1 MSSEPLFLNVEQ
13 VFTIHHRSLLEH
25 GGMAGVRDKGG
36 IEAAVLQPRN
46 VFLYL
51 SGDFFDLAAAYAFHI
66 AEAQGFIDGNKRT
79 AVASALIFLEI
90 NEVSTTKIDSMELYQ
105 PMIEVSGGNLDR
117 EGLALR
123 MRELFGT

>member
-1 MSSEPLFLNVEQ
+1 MPSEPLFLNVEQ

-25 GGMAGVRDKGG
+25 GGMSGVRDQGG
-36 IEAAVLQPRN
+36 IEAAVSQPRN
-46 VFLYL
+46 VSLYL
-51 SGDFFDLAAAYAFHI
+51 SGDLFDLAAAYAFHI

-90 NEVSTTKIDSMELYQ
+90 NEISTTKIDSMELYQ
-105 PMIEVSGGNLDR
+105 PIIEISGGKLDR

-123 MRELFGT
+123 MRELFAT